1 MAGYYDIY
9 NVIKNLDDDTYLE
22 DFENDIWTSDES
34 EALRLDPVEAEDTLN
49 YLQDDYDN
57 VVIEQRFDNIEC
69 T

>member
-1 MAGYYDIY
+1 MAGYYDTY

-34 EALRLDPVEAEDTLN
+34 KASRLDPIEAKDTLN

-57 VVIEQRFDNIEC
+57 IIIEERFDNIEC
-69 T
+69 A